1 VTLLSILT
9 PVEDVLT
16 WALEEFHTTLGL
28 SWAWSVI
35 AVTLVVRMLL
45 VPLTVRQIHSMQR
58 MQQYLPQMKEIQK
71 RYKADRRKQNE
82 ELMNFYREHQINP
95 ASSCLPILPQIPIFF
110 ALYFVLRDFDEEIF
124 PKYRETADALHWLD
138 FVPSITAN
146 ITDHWSGYVLL
157 AVYVASQVASTWYM
171 PMATTSNAQRYIFLA
186 LPFVFALFI
195 INPPVGAEFPVG
207 LLLYWMTTNLWTV
220 GQGIV
225 TKRLREQAKP
235 VQVKRSSRTPPK
247 NADAPAEVT
256 PPTEEQKADKPQA
269 RRVKRKKKRA
279 RR

>member
-1 VTLLSILT
+1 VILLSILS

-16 WALEEFHTTLGL
+16 WALEWFHDSLGL
-28 SWAWSVI
+28 TWAWSVV
-35 AVTLVVRMLL
+35 ALTVVVRMLL

-58 MQQYLPQMKEIQK
+58 MQQYLPQMKELQK
-71 RYKADRRKQNE
+71 RYKSDRKRQNE
-82 ELMNFYREHQINP
+82 ELMKFYKEHQINP

-110 ALYFVLRDFDEEIF
+110 ALYFVLRDFDEEVY
-124 PKYRETADALHWLD
+124 PGSGGPTTLDWLS
-138 FVPSITAN
+138 FVPDMTAN

-171 PMATTSNAQRYIFLA
+171 PMATTSQAQRYIFLA

-225 TKRLREQAKP
+225 TRRLREQIKP
-235 VQVKRSSRTPPK
+235 VQGKRSSRTPPK
-247 NADAPAEVT
+247 GAQPAEAPAAAE
-256 PPTEEQKADKPQA
+256 PKGQKPAAP

>member
-1 VTLLSILT
+1 
-9 PVEDVLT
+9 
-16 WALEEFHTTLGL
+16 
-28 SWAWSVI
+28 
-35 AVTLVVRMLL
+35 
-45 VPLTVRQIHSMQR
+45 
-58 MQQYLPQMKEIQK
+58 
-71 RYKADRRKQNE
+71 
-82 ELMNFYREHQINP
+82 
-95 ASSCLPILPQIPIFF
+95 
-110 ALYFVLRDFDEEIF
+110 
-124 PKYRETADALHWLD
+124 
-138 FVPSITAN
+138 
-146 ITDHWSGYVLL
+146 
-157 AVYVASQVASTWYM
+157 M

-235 VQVKRSSRTPPK
+235 VQAKRSSRTPPK
-247 NADAPAEVT
+247 KAEAPAEVA
-256 PPTEEQKADKPQA
+256 PPAEEQKAEKPQA